1 MGNLIAVGELDDV
14 ARALTHVVTQISER
28 QLDVTNVYTKLQRTE
43 FANQLPKE
51 IVVSRTVGPDGG
63 IPLHTTTDQNGKREE
78 STPPT
83 RDRPRSHLIPDDC
96 ALNVTDARIHEIERE
111 LRVLSLSR
119 NPNAVAVLFRV
130 FIEMSVDSY
139 ISREGITIPDQAKLR
154 ARLNKT
160 VEHLVQRQKLT
171 NFHAT
176 PVILGARRVHNQ
188 HMSPIPNE
196 DPKGLCDRRFI
207 LGAVDHTDAP
217 LGAQSA
223 YVSNSKRSEI
233 TLERPSTFPYR
244 HLGTI
249 KDYVTKPRGVPYTS
263 PLSRWKATV
272 VHRRSSVA
280 QRKRTD
286 RC

>member
-176 PVILGARRVHNQ
+176 PVRRAASGDSFLGPSITLMHHWVHNQ
-188 HMSPIPNE
+188 HMSPIPN
-196 DPKGLCDRRFI
+196 DLRSHWNDLQPFLTAI
-207 LGAVDHTDAP
+207 WAP
-217 LGAQSA
+217 
-223 YVSNSKRSEI
+223 
-233 TLERPSTFPYR
+233 
-244 HLGTI
+244 
-249 KDYVTKPRGVPYTS
+249 
-263 PLSRWKATV
+263 
-272 VHRRSSVA
+272 
-280 QRKRTD
+280 
-286 RC
+286 